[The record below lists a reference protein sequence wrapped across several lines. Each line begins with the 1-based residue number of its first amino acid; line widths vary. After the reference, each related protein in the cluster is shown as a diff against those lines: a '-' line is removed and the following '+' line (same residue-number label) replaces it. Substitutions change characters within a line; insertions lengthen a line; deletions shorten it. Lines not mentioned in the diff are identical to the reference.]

1 MPQSHY
7 FTDDP
12 SLPDDPRTFTYYY
25 KEYALRLTTNS
36 GVFSH
41 GHVDEATDLLLKNI
55 PSLRKGGAL
64 LDLGCGCG
72 VVGIALA
79 KAYGLQATLAD
90 VNPRALA
97 CAEINCRENGVTAE
111 IVLSDCFGAIPGS
124 FDTIVLN
131 PPIHAGK
138 EIVYR
143 MFEGAAEHLYPGGG
157 FYVVML
163 EKHGAKSAAA
173 RLGEIF
179 GGCETLHKKKGHCVF
194 FCEKTLDKRTG
205 FDYNK

>member
-1 MPQSHY
+1 MQSHY

-12 SLPDDPRTFTYYY
+12 NLEDDPRTFTYYY
-25 KEYALRLTTNS
+25 KDQVLRLNSNS

-41 GHVDEATDLLLKNI
+41 GHVDEATDVLLKHI
-55 PSLRKGGAL
+55 PPLRGSL

-72 VVGIALA
+72 VIGIALG
-79 KAYGLQATLAD
+79 KAYDLQVTMTD

-97 CAEINCRENGVTAE
+97 CAEINCRENGVRAE
-111 IVLSDCFGAIPGS
+111 IVRSDCFEGITGS
-124 FDTIVLN
+124 FDTIALN

-143 MFEGAAEHLYPGGG
+143 LFEGAKEHLGPGGG

-163 EKHGAKSAAA
+163 DKHGAAGAQTHLA
-173 RLGEIF
+173 GIF
-179 GGCETLHKKKGHCVF
+179 EACTPLFRKKGLRVLR
-194 FCEKTLDKRTG
+194 CE
-205 FDYNK
+205 